1 MSNNFRN
8 KMSINDAFDSQ
19 LQNRGNSFFTNSPSI
34 NLNLSSQ
41 SINYYKGPTNSPSNY
56 NKKTENISLLNENDF
71 LDELNRQESPVM
83 NPNLNISTNN
93 DISDVNNS
101 YINNDSKN
109 EKMKSDSAENSI
121 TKTKTETNKNIGQN
135 VILNENIVPKIENIV
150 SVVNL
155 CCKLNLKNIAIQIR
169 NAEYNPKR
177 FSAAIIRQK
186 EPKTT
191 ALIFSNGKIVCLGA
205 KSESDSKKACRKF
218 AKIIKSLNYSVK
230 FTDFKIV
237 NIVGSVDVQFPINLY
252 NLYYKLNFRFRNINN
267 ISEENTRRDLSY
279 EPELFPGLFYRLE
292 NLNQLVFLIF
302 RSGKMSIVGGKSTDQ
317 IYQAFNHFYPV
328 LVDIQRKANKKEQM
342 NYNTQ

>member
-1 MSNNFRN
+1 MLNNFLN
-8 KMSINDAFDSQ
+8 KMSISDAFDSEV
-19 LQNRGNSFFTNSPSI
+19 QNRGNSFFINSPSI
-34 NLNLSSQ
+34 NLNQSTQ
-41 SINYYKGPTNSPSNY
+41 SINYYKGPTNSQSNY
-56 NKKTENISLLNENDF
+56 DKKTENISLLNLNDY
-71 LDELNRQESPVM
+71 LDELNKQESPVM
-83 NPNLNISTNN
+83 NPNLNISTNK
-93 DISDVNNS
+93 DISEVNNS
-101 YINNDSKN
+101 YINNASKN

-135 VILNENIVPKIENIV
+135 ALLNENIVPKIENIV

-155 CCKLNLKNIAIQIR
+155 CCNLNLKKIAIQIR

-177 FSAAIIRQK
+177 FSAVIIRQK

-237 NIVGSVDVQFPINLY
+237 NIVGSVDVQFPINLN
-252 NLYYKLNFRFRNINN
+252 NLFHKLYFRFRKISN
-267 ISEENTRRDLSY
+267 ISEENIKRNLSY

-292 NLNQLVFLIF
+292 KLNQLVFLIF
-302 RSGKMSIVGGKSTDQ
+302 SSGKMSIVGGKSTDQ
-317 IYQAFNHFYPV
+317 IYQAFKHFYPV
-328 LVDIQRKANKKEQM
+328 LVDIQQKVNKKE
-342 NYNTQ
+342 